1 MPLFELAEKLGTK
14 LKDSLGSESSRQESG
29 GPLGPSGGS

>member
-14 LKDSLGSESSRQESG
+14 LRDCLGSELGRQESG